1 MNDEPVRLRLDPEA
15 DPELRASLDAM
26 REERHDDDAR
36 IERLAMRLGPLL
48 GPPAGG
54 GGGGGGGGPA
64 VKAAT
69 AAKAA
74 STWATMAKGVAI
86 VAVIGAAGTLV
97 VIDRRPDTTTIT
109 PAPTSAPEL
118 SPHAAEGPGSEA
130 QPVPERVTEPSEDP
144 ASAAAGS
151 EPSRAHVGSARPT
164 RREPAVPEA
173 LPSAPQ
179 VEATTEVVPEVVE
192 ADVPSEAVMLGT
204 AMRGLRSDPAAA
216 LAEAERHAR
225 HYPSGT
231 MADER
236 EVIAIDALVRLGR
249 RADAEAR
256 ATRFRE
262 AHPSSPSLRRIER
275 ILAN

>member
-26 REERHDDDAR
+26 RDERHDDDAR

-48 GPPAGG
+48 GPPGG
-54 GGGGGGGGPA
+54 GGGGGAGPA
-64 VKAAT
+64 VKAAS

-74 STWATMAKGVAI
+74 TTWASIAKGVAI
-86 VAVIGAAGTLV
+86 AAVIGAAGTLV
-97 VIDRRPDTTTIT
+97 VVDRRPATTTI
-109 PAPTSAPEL
+109 PSAPTSAPEPPR
-118 SPHAAEGPGSEA
+118 SAEEPVSEA
-130 QPVPERVTEPSEDP
+130 QLGSVTGTEPSEDP

-164 RREPAVPEA
+164 RREPAVPVE
-173 LPSAPQ
+173 LLSAPQ
-179 VEATTEVVPEVVE
+179 VEATTGVVPEVVE
-192 ADVPSEAVMLGT
+192 PDVPSEAVMLGS

-256 ATRFRE
+256 ATRFRD